1 MKIDI
6 NLIRSDEYKKIINDF
21 VKPYSRKMLISISE
35 FPFDEKGYYLEKMKN
50 KPSINN
56 FNLIKKIDVI
66 YDIDQ
71 YIYGILNLNNIGYI
85 VSVDNEF
92 TISVAGTTESNW
104 LWGMFFSNDYI
115 DKFEIFMK
123 ECNDKLGIEI
133 KQLDFEKNSQIEENI
148 LKPLILGNWKS

>member
-1 MKIDI
+1 MNID
-6 NLIRSDEYKKIINDF
+6 LIRSDEYKKIINDF
-21 VKPYSRKMLISISE
+21 VKPYSRKRLISISE

-71 YIYGILNLNNIGYI
+71 YIYGILNLNNIDYI

-104 LWGMFFSNDYI
+104 LWGMFFSNDCI

-133 KQLDFEKNSQIEENI
+133 KQLDFEKNSQIEEDI
-148 LKPLILGNWKS
+148 LKPLIFGNWKS

>member
-6 NLIRSDEYKKIINDF
+6 NLIRSDEYKKIMDDF
-21 VKPYSRKMLISISE
+21 VKPYAWKNVVPISE
-35 FPFDEKGYYLEKMKN
+35 YPFEDKGYYLEKMKN

-71 YIYGILNLNNIGYI
+71 YIYGILNLNNIDYI

-104 LWGMFFSNDYI
+104 LWGMFFSNDCI

-133 KQLDFEKNSQIEENI
+133 KQLDFEKKFTN
-148 LKPLILGNWKS
+148 

>member
-1 MKIDI
+1 MNID
-6 NLIRSDEYKKIINDF
+6 LIRSDTYKKIINDF
-21 VKPYSRKMLISISE
+21 VKPYSRKRLISISE

-71 YIYGILNLNNIGYI
+71 YIYGILNLNNIDYI

-104 LWGMFFSNDYI
+104 LWGMFFSNDCI

-123 ECNDKLGIEI
+123 ECNDKLSIEI
-133 KQLDFEKNSQIEENI
+133 KKLDLYRSQFENSEEE
-148 LKPLILGNWKS
+148 

>member
-1 MKIDI
+1 MNMNID
-6 NLIRSDEYKKIINDF
+6 LIRSDTYKKIINDF
-21 VKPYSRKMLISISE
+21 VKPYSRKRLISISE

-71 YIYGILNLNNIGYI
+71 YIYGILNLNNIDYI

-104 LWGMFFSNDYI
+104 LWGMFFSNDCI

-123 ECNDKLGIEI
+123 ECNDKLSIEI
-133 KQLDFEKNSQIEENI
+133 KKLDFEKNLQIEENI
-148 LKPLILGNWKS
+148 LKPLIFES